1 MTGVVRP
8 LLACLR
14 PYRRHLGT
22 LVVSGIAGAS
32 LIALVAPAVLG
43 AATDL
48 VVSGVAADGV
58 DFDALG
64 RALLTLVALYA
75 TGAVLTCV
83 QARLAAFVVRRVVF
97 ELRERASEKL
107 TRLPVG
113 YLDRQSRG
121 DLLSR
126 LTNDVDTL
134 QQCLQQLVEHL
145 AIRWFT
151 LLGGVV
157 MMFVVSPLLAVLVL
171 AMLPLAGVAT
181 ARIASRA
188 QTRFAEQRA
197 AVGALTTHVDE
208 MYAAHGLVSAFGR
221 RRQVERTF
229 TERNQAV
236 LAAGLRGETGSR
248 SIEPVMF
255 LVTNMI
261 YVVIATVGAARVIAG
276 ALTIGDLQ
284 AFALYCGRFGH
295 DAGMVAGLVGDV
307 QAGVAAARRVFAL
320 LAEEE
325 QAPDPAVRTGPG
337 RGAGRVVF
345 ESVSF
350 RYEPDAPLIEDLCL
364 TIQPGQTV
372 AVVGSTGAGKTT
384 LTNLLL
390 RFHEVTGGRI
400 LVDGADIAA
409 MHRDDVRGL
418 TGLVPQEPWLFG
430 GTVADNIAYGR
441 AGATR
446 EQVVAAAR
454 ATGVDRFVRT
464 LPDGYDTV
472 LGESAGVS
480 AGERQLLT
488 LARAFLADPAIL
500 VLDEATSSVDTRGE
514 VLVQRAMKAVRAG
527 RTSFVIA
534 HRLSTIRDAD
544 LILVM
549 HAGRLVERGTHDEL
563 LAAGGHYTALHAAQT
578 GTPVS

>member
-1 MTGVVRP
+1 MIAN

-14 PYRRHLGT
+14 PYRRHLVT
-22 LVVSGIAGAS
+22 LVASGIAGAS

-48 VVSGVAADGV
+48 IVDGVAGDGGGNTV
-58 DFDALG
+58 DFTALG

-75 TGAVLTCV
+75 VGAVLTCV
-83 QARLAAFVVRRVVF
+83 QARLAAYVVRRVVF
-97 ELRERASEKL
+97 ELRERASDKL

-126 LTNDVDTL
+126 LTNDVDTF

-171 AMLPLAGVAT
+171 VMLPLAGIAT
-181 ARIASRA
+181 ARIAGRA
-188 QTRFAEQRA
+188 QTRFGEQRA

-229 TERNQAV
+229 TERNEAV
-236 LAAGLRGETGSR
+236 LTAGLRGETGSR

-307 QAGVAAARRVFAL
+307 QAGFAAARRIFTL
-320 LAEEE
+320 LDEEE
-325 QAPDPAVRTGPG
+325 QAPDPVTRPRTEKGP
-337 RGAGRVVF
+337 GRVVF
-345 ESVSF
+345 EAVSF
-350 RYEPDAPLIEDLCL
+350 RYEPDVPLIEDLCL
-364 TIQPGQTV
+364 TIEPGQTV
-372 AVVGSTGAGKTT
+372 AVVGPTGAGKTT

-390 RFHEVTGGRI
+390 RFHEV
-400 LVDGADIAA
+400 DGADIAT

-446 EQVVAAAR
+446 AEIVAAAR
-454 ATGVDRFVRT
+454 ATGADRFVRT

-514 VLVQRAMKAVRAG
+514 VLIQRAMRAVRAG

-549 HAGRLVERGTHDEL
+549 HAGRLVERGTHDAL
-563 LAAGGHYTALHAAQT
+563 LAAGGHYAALHTAQT
-578 GTPVS
+578 GAPVS